1 MGVHRIFS
9 GDGAG
14 DITRIR
20 FGLSTCLLLEWT
32 GWFGYGEKIPE
43 NVLKVLKEYD
53 REETEERTGRDK
65 ARLIMQAV
73 AALFLIFALAFQLA
87 EVGLVGLSV
96 IVIQTAMNG
105 VVEEHQL
112 GHAFEEALPFTAL
125 LAVFFALSL

>member
-1 MGVHRIFS
+1 M
-9 GDGAG
+9 
-14 DITRIR
+14 
-20 FGLSTCLLLEWT
+20 
-32 GWFGYGEKIPE
+32 
-43 NVLKVLKEYD
+43 LKEYV

-112 GHAFEEALPFTAL
+112 GHAFEEALPFTAPVSYTHL
-125 LAVFFALSL
+125 TLPTTPYV